1 MATIA
6 FRSQPLPGD
15 VAGALRARL
24 EDAHREQPFSVL
36 DARAATRRVAQ
47 IAGDLG
53 LGTTVIRGG
62 LDLDGTEVDHIWLD
76 VDGRVVDVSFPVF
89 LPDFVMVLRDF
100 VAGHAEA
107 AELALVADSAH
118 LGHRVL
124 GEFPTPLRYRGQPVW
139 SASH

>member
-6 FRSQPLPGD
+6 FRSQPLPGE

-24 EDAHREQPFSVL
+24 EDAHREQPFSAL

-89 LPDFVMVLRDF
+89 LPGFVMVLRDF

-107 AELALVADSAH
+107 AELAQVADSAQ
-118 LGHRVL
+118 LGDRVL
-124 GEFPTPLRYRGQPVW
+124 GAFPTPLRYRGQPVW